1 MYRTQLD
8 QSPWTKPS
16 RDREVS
22 LFDLEPGTYELRI
35 QSTDRYGRW
44 VNNICIVTIIVEPHW
59 YETWW
64 AMLVGILLIIAFFV
78 IVGQTLWYIR
88 KLKRQ
93 RHEVLENYL
102 ALLDQKNRPQQST
115 ENVVAH
121 SGNIKPEDQWF
132 LDKIRRYIEE
142 NISNNAANI
151 DEMAAE
157 AATSRS
163 TLNRR
168 LNSIIGITAAQLL
181 IDARMQY
188 AIRLI
193 TDERKEKNNISVA
206 DIAFKCGYTDPK
218 YFSRCFKQKY
228 GVAPSDYTTKE

>member
-1 MYRTQLD
+1 
-8 QSPWTKPS
+8 
-16 RDREVS
+16 
-22 LFDLEPGTYELRI
+22 
-35 QSTDRYGRW
+35 
-44 VNNICIVTIIVEPHW
+44 
-59 YETWW
+59 
-64 AMLVGILLIIAFFV
+64 
-78 IVGQTLWYIR
+78 
-88 KLKRQ
+88 
-93 RHEVLENYL
+93 
-102 ALLDQKNRPQQST
+102 
-115 ENVVAH
+115 VAH

-188 AIRLI
+188 AARLL
-193 TDERKEKNNISVA
+193 TNERRENKSISVA

-218 YFSRCFKQKY
+218 YFSRCFKLKY
-228 GVAPSDYTTKE
+228 GVAPSDYTTEE